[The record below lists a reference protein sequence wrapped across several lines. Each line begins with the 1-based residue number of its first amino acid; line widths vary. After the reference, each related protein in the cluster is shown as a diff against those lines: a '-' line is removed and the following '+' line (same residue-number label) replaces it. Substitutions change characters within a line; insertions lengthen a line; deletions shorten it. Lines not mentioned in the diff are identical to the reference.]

1 MKVLLAYDG
10 FEHSENALAEA
21 VELVK
26 DAGTLTTVSVVPPDA
41 RGSKSGGHVGLQPHA
56 HQDVAVAHKYLRERG
71 IESEMLIEHGDP
83 AEEIARVAAEG
94 GYDLIL
100 AGSRERG
107 TVVELLLGSVSKT
120 LVRTAPCPVLVVGKE
135 AGVRFEPTTQV

>member
-71 IESEMLIEHGDP
+71 IKSEMLIEHGDP

-107 TVVELLLGSVSKT
+107 TVTELLLGSVSKT